1 MIYNNGNTLDNTM
14 GNPAKTAL
22 LLILLIFII
31 IAFFALTGID
41 VRTPEKSAYKL
52 VDRIVE
58 LNRAINQMMRNFF
71 FSIRMWFQ
79 ETFTR
84 G

>member
-1 MIYNNGNTLDNTM
+1 M

-31 IAFFALTGID
+31 IAFFALTGVD
-41 VRTPEKSAYKL
+41 VRSPEKSATKL
-52 VDRIVE
+52 AEQLGR
-58 LNRAINQMMRNFF
+58 LNRAINQMFRNLF
-71 FSIRMWFQ
+71 FSIRVWFQ
-79 ETFTR
+79 ELFS

>member
-1 MIYNNGNTLDNTM
+1 M

-22 LLILLIFII
+22 LLILLVFII
-31 IAFFALTGID
+31 ITFFALTGVD
-41 VRTPEKSAYKL
+41 VKKPEQSANQLVVKL
-52 VDRIVE
+52 GQ
-58 LNRAINQMMRNFF
+58 LNRAINQMVRNVI

-84 G
+84 

>member
-1 MIYNNGNTLDNTM
+1 M
-14 GNPAKTAL
+14 GNPAKAAL

-31 IAFFALTGID
+31 ITFFALTGID
-41 VRTPEKSAYKL
+41 VRKPEQSANQMVVKL
-52 VDRIVE
+52 GQ
-58 LNRAINQMMRNFF
+58 LNRAINQMMRNVI

>member
-1 MIYNNGNTLDNTM
+1 M
-14 GNPAKTAL
+14 GNPAKAAL
-22 LLILLIFII
+22 LLILLVFII
-31 IAFFALTGID
+31 ITFFALTGVD
-41 VRTPEKSAYKL
+41 VNKPEQSANKL
-52 VDRIVE
+52 AAKMVQ
-58 LNRAINQMMRNFF
+58 LNRAINQMFRNLL

>member
-1 MIYNNGNTLDNTM
+1 M

-22 LLILLIFII
+22 LLILLVFII

-41 VRTPEKSAYKL
+41 VRTPEKSAVKL
-52 VDRIVE
+52 AEKIVQ
-58 LNRAINQMMRNFF
+58 LNRAINQLIRNVI

-79 ETFTR
+79 DAFSR
-84 G
+84 

>member
-1 MIYNNGNTLDNTM
+1 M
-14 GNPAKTAL
+14 GNPAKAAL

-31 IAFFALTGID
+31 ITFFALTGID
-41 VRTPEKSAYKL
+41 VRKPEQSANQLVVKL
-52 VDRIVE
+52 GQ
-58 LNRAINQMMRNFF
+58 LNRAINQMVRNVI

-84 G
+84 

>member
-1 MIYNNGNTLDNTM
+1 MS
-14 GNPAKTAL
+14 NPAKTAL
-22 LLILLIFII
+22 LLILLVFII
-31 IAFFALTGID
+31 IAFFALTGVD
-41 VRTPEKSAYKL
+41 VRTPEKSAVKL
-52 VDRIVE
+52 AEQVVQ

-84 G
+84 

>member
-1 MIYNNGNTLDNTM
+1 M
-14 GNPAKTAL
+14 GNPAKAAL

-31 IAFFALTGID
+31 IVFFALTGID
-41 VRTPEKSAYKL
+41 VNKPEESANQLAAKM
-52 VDRIVE
+52 VQ
-58 LNRAINQMMRNFF
+58 LNRAINQMVRNVI

-79 ETFTR
+79 ETFSR

>member
-1 MIYNNGNTLDNTM
+1 MIYNNGNKLEDTM

-22 LLILLIFII
+22 LLILLVFII
-31 IAFFALTGID
+31 ITFFALTGID
-41 VRTPEKSAYKL
+41 VRTPEKSANQLAVK
-52 VDRIVE
+52 VVE

-79 ETFTR
+79 ETF
-84 G
+84 